1 MASIAKQGSISAST
15 AIYTAPSGQILR
27 PTTLSLYTE
36 ASGGA
41 TVDVH
46 VAQDGGVA
54 AAANKKQ
61 QVELEQYESR
71 PADALFGA
79 VIAQGGKI
87 YVDPNGDT
95 VTYELAGQQTPQS
108 IDADG

>member
-15 AIYTAPSGQILR
+15 TVYTAPTGQILR

-36 ASGGA
+36 ATGGA
-41 TVDVH
+41 TIDIH
-46 VAQDGGVA
+46 VAQDGGSA
-54 AAANKKQ
+54 TAANKKE
-61 QVELEQYESR
+61 QVVLEQYETR
-71 PADALFGA
+71 PAASLFGA

-95 VTYELAGQQTPQS
+95 VTYELGGQQTPQS
-108 IDADG
+108 VDADG

>member
-15 AIYTAPSGQILR
+15 AVYTAPDGQIMR

-41 TVDVH
+41 TIDIH
-46 VAQDGGVA
+46 VAQDGGA
-54 AAANKKQ
+54 AGATNKKE
-61 QVELEQYESR
+61 QVELEQYETR
-71 PADALFGA
+71 PAGSLFGS

-95 VTYELAGQQTPQS
+95 VNYELGGQQTPQS
-108 IDADG
+108 VDADG

>member
-15 AIYTAPSGQILR
+15 AVYTAPSGQVLR

-36 ASGGA
+36 TSGGA
-41 TVDVH
+41 TVDIH
-46 VAQDGGVA
+46 VAQDGGSA
-54 AAANKKQ
+54 AAANKKE
-61 QVELEQYESR
+61 QVELEQYETR
-71 PADALFGA
+71 PAASLFGA

-95 VTYELAGQQTPQS
+95 VTYELGGQQTPQS
-108 IDADG
+108 VDADG